1 MSTPTKVVPLAN
13 ASPITT
19 ALVHQANA
27 GVSPARTAHY
37 TDGSSVGDEDLL
49 ADVMAAEASP
59 VKQTPPKTVLPKDY
73 DPTTGWTPHGA
84 EGRQVS
90 NARVNCDRP
99 GVPGHT
105 FEDPFC
111 LATPTRDKK

>member
-1 MSTPTKVVPLAN
+1 M
-13 ASPITT
+13 
-19 ALVHQANA
+19 
-27 GVSPARTAHY
+27 
-37 TDGSSVGDEDLL
+37 
-49 ADVMAAEASP
+49 
-59 VKQTPPKTVLPKDY
+59 DY

-84 EGRQVS
+84 EGWQIS